1 MAELAQIHPKSPNH
15 DDAYRATAKSQEDAD
30 FTSFDRCL
38 SRDMTELRQR
48 LVAIAPIVGKSI

>member
-30 FTSFDRCL
+30 FTNFDRCL
-38 SRDMTELRQR
+38 TRDMIELCQR
-48 LVAIAPIVGKSI
+48 LVAIPPVVGKSI